1 MDEKD
6 LIGKKIKD
14 VKVNG
19 FEVIILTEDGI
30 ALNYEA
36 SDGGYS
42 CYEILQNV
50 RNIKDIGITMQK
62 GVKNGSSHYYSR
74 YRSRSAYQ
82 CRYRMGYYLGTCKN
96 RYHHNLWLDGC
107 LFLASRDSIHPRSY
121 DTKSYFSVK
130 KRGLNPLFLIRRV
143 TSKNNS

>member
-14 VKVNG
+14 VEVNG

-30 ALNYEA
+30 ALNYKA

-50 RNIKDIGITMQK
+50 RNIKDIGIT
-62 GVKNGSSHYYSR
+62 
-74 YRSRSAYQ
+74 
-82 CRYRMGYYLGTCKN
+82 
-96 RYHHNLWLDGC
+96 
-107 LFLASRDSIHPRSY
+107 I
-121 DTKSYFSVK
+121 
-130 KRGLNPLFLIRRV
+130 
-143 TSKNNS
+143 